1 MKKLIL
7 LMSVILLIGFHFI
20 NAEEYE
26 FKEGEP
32 CDYKTFSFTVGAGA
46 RNFSETLFKDVYG
59 STGIIYSFDFAAKV
73 WKTVEAF
80 LHTDYLSETG
90 KLTFTGEDTTFK
102 LIPIELGARY
112 LLPTKKT
119 CNAKLL
125 LYIGAGA
132 GYYLIK
138 EENPIGTID
147 EKKVGF
153 FGEGGFRF
161 YFAGSL
167 FIDAKL
173 KYTILKSEN
182 DTNLGGLSY
191 MGGIGISF

>member
-1 MKKLIL
+1 MKKLIV
-7 LMSVILLIGFHFI
+7 LMSVILLMGFHFTY
-20 NAEEYE
+20 AQESET
-26 FKEGEP
+26 EGAP
-32 CDYKTFSFTVGAGA
+32 CEYKTFSFTVGAGG
-46 RNFSETLFKDVYG
+46 RSFSETLFKDVYG
-59 STGIIYSFDFAAKV
+59 GTCIIYSVDFSMKV
-73 WKTVEAF
+73 WETLEAF
-80 LHTDYLSETG
+80 LHTDYLSKTG
-90 KLTFTGEDTTFK
+90 ELTFTQEETTFK

-112 LLPTKKT
+112 LVPTKKT
-119 CNAKLL
+119 CDAKLF

-138 EENPIGTID
+138 EENPIGTVD
-147 EKKVGF
+147 EKRIGF
-153 FGEGGFRF
+153 FGEGGVRF
-161 YFAGSL
+161 YLMSSL